1 MRVPAREQMLH
12 SEKFTQARSKFSQLF
27 DEVVKEELPVLI
39 ERGGRQHGLLVARDA
54 LLRLLAP
61 FRMHVDVLPEDDGG
75 FTLWLRELD
84 IGGTGPS
91 LKDARADL
99 LSAVRSYVRDY
110 WEQFALYRR
119 LPDMSTK
126 EPYVLRLSLSETE
139 QDLGSVLFADAVA
152 PTASHEPAV

>member
-1 MRVPAREQMLH
+1 MLVPTREPMLH

-99 LSAVRSYVRDY
+99 VSAVRSYVRDY
-110 WEQFALYRR
+110 WRQFALYRR

-126 EPYVLRLSLSETE
+126 EPYVLRLSLADSE
-139 QDLGSVLFADAVA
+139 QDLVNVLFADAVVPA
-152 PTASHEPAV
+152 LSREPAV